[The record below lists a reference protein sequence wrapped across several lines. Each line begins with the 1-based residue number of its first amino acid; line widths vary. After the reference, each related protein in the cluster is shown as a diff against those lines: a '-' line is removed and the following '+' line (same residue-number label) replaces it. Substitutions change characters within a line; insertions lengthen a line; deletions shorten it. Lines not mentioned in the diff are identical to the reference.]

1 MLTNFVI
8 SRLLGDRVCLLF
20 LSREGGIESS
30 VATVETG
37 GSMVGNGR
45 LAGKARASSLFAA
58 IVTCCS
64 SRALCRATIL
74 LSLQGLPLLTKNEGL

>member
-37 GSMVGNGR
+37 GSMV
-45 LAGKARASSLFAA
+45 
-58 IVTCCS
+58 
-64 SRALCRATIL
+64 
-74 LSLQGLPLLTKNEGL
+74 